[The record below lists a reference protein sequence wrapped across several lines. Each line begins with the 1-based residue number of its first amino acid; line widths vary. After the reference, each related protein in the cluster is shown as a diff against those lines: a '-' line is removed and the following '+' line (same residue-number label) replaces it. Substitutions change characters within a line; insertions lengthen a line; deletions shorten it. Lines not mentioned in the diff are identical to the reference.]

1 MTSLSE
7 FFLSTWENKPLHLA
21 VIIQPFLMQHLTIS
35 SSQQSWKVSRIFF
48 VLLIIPMSQEEV
60 LAKVDLLIAHN

>member
-7 FFLSTWENKPLHLA
+7 FSLSTWENKPLHLA
-21 VIIQPFLMQHLTIS
+21 VIIQPFLTQHLTIS

-48 VLLIIPMSQEEV
+48 LLIIPMSQEEV